1 MLSINPFPTIYQPFT
16 IMKVRTIHTAVV
28 FLLSLICSTLCV
40 YALDDIVLEPPLTW
54 SVKSVLIGWSASQ
67 GEKTTTE
74 SVFLYEAD
82 ESWLSNP
89 MTEFGLYGTDVTASV
104 YEEGGMNYSQTD
116 PQTNPAQWSMLKKE
130 KVRRALTA
138 AFESSGQKTVS
149 NQQLIITVNFV
160 NHTKSQLK
168 FDYRYTNYIPVYIGQ
183 TEIGKAAP
191 VGIDKVV
198 ISIPPT
204 GDPVSVKFAMPIDE
218 QCKLELLNYKPF
230 LKFSEGQ
237 LFLKVPFGEPEIE
250 GNVYR
255 KSAVDK
261 GHFNVAILV
270 GDEFK
275 EWKIN
280 WIDRNPVT
288 LQEALEAINDKIRL
302 ENRNDK
308 TVFEIKD
315 NRFVSVCG
323 TLFAAKLP
331 PDWITELIYVRVFKD
346 RYCFFRN
353 SPYWVVE
360 LKTFKDGAFQTVT
373 DLDSLLS
380 ETPHSGE
387 RYVFQIVDLELKK
400 LIEKAN
406 AGDPESLNNLGDR
419 YYCGCDYVSE
429 DKVKAAELY
438 RKSADQG
445 YAEGQYNLGKCYL
458 FGNGVDEDS
467 DEAAKWFQKA
477 ALRGHEDAAE
487 MLEFLNES
495 DK

>member
-1 MLSINPFPTIYQPFT
+1 
-16 IMKVRTIHTAVV
+16 MKVRTIHAVAV
-28 FLLSLICSTLCV
+28 FLLAVMAPSFCV
-40 YALDDIVLEPPLTW
+40 YALDDIILEPPLTW
-54 SVKSVLIGWSASQ
+54 AVKSVLIGWTVSQ

-104 YEEGGMNYSQTD
+104 YEEGGMNFKQTD
-116 PQTNPAQWSMLKKE
+116 PQTNPAQWSVLKKE

-160 NHTKSQLK
+160 NHTKSQLR

-204 GDPVSVKFAMPIDE
+204 EDPVSVKFAMPIDE
-218 QCKLELLNYKPF
+218 KYKSALLNYKPL

-237 LFLKVPFGEPEIE
+237 LFLKVPFGEPEIK

-261 GHFNVAILV
+261 GHFNVAIIV

-302 ENRNDK
+302 ENGNDK
-308 TVFEIKD
+308 IIFEIKD

-331 PDWITELIYVRVFKD
+331 PDWITELIYFRVFKD
-346 RYCFFRN
+346 RYYFFRN

-360 LKTFKDGAFQTVT
+360 LKTFKDGAFQTVA

-387 RYVFQIVDLELKK
+387 RFVFQIVDLELKK

-406 AGDPESLNNLGDR
+406 AGDPEALNNLGDR

-445 YAEGQYNLGKCYL
+445 YAEGQYHLGMCYY
-458 FGNGVDEDS
+458 FGKGVPRDRA
-467 DEAAKWFQKA
+467 EAVKWFQKA
-477 ALRGHEDAAE
+477 ALRGHAEAAE
-487 MLEFLNES
+487 LLEALNES

>member
-1 MLSINPFPTIYQPFT
+1 
-16 IMKVRTIHTAVV
+16 MKVRTIYAVAV
-28 FLLSLICSTLCV
+28 FLLAIVAPPLCV
-40 YALDDIVLEPPLTW
+40 YGLDDILIDPPLTW
-54 SVKSVLIGWSASQ
+54 SVNSVLIGWTASQ

-104 YEEGGMNYSQTD
+104 YEEGGMNFSQIE
-116 PQTNPAQWSMLKKE
+116 PQTNPAQWSVLKKE
-130 KVRRALTA
+130 KVRRVLTA
-138 AFESSGQKTVS
+138 AFESNDQKTAS
-149 NQQLIITVNFV
+149 NQQLIFTVKFV
-160 NHTKSQLK
+160 NRTKSQLK

-204 GDPVSVKFAMPIDE
+204 GDPVAVKFAMPIDE
-218 QCKLELLNYKPF
+218 QCKLALLNYKPF

-237 LFLKVPFGEPEIE
+237 LFLKVPFGEPEIK

-261 GHFNVAILV
+261 GHFNIAILV

-302 ENRNDK
+302 ENGNDK

-323 TLFAAKLP
+323 SLFDAKLP
-331 PDWITELIYVRVFKD
+331 PDWMTELIYFRVLKN
-346 RYCFFRN
+346 RYYFFRN

-360 LKTFKDGAFQTVT
+360 LKAFKDGALQTVT

-406 AGDPESLNNLGDR
+406 AGDPEALNNLGDR
-419 YYCGCDYVSE
+419 YYCGCDYLSE

-438 RKSADQG
+438 RKSAEQG
-445 YAEGQYNLGKCYL
+445 YAEGQYHLGMCYY
-458 FGNGVDEDS
+458 FGKGVPRDRA
-467 DEAAKWFQKA
+467 EAIKWFQKA
-477 ALRGHEDAAE
+477 ALRGHAEAAE
-487 MLEFLNES
+487 LLEALNES

>member
-1 MLSINPFPTIYQPFT
+1 
-16 IMKVRTIHTAVV
+16 MKAQTIHAVVV
-28 FLLSLICSTLCV
+28 FLLVIITPALCV
-40 YALDDIVLEPPLTW
+40 CGLDDIILEPPLTW

-89 MTEFGLYGTDVTASV
+89 MTEFGLYGKDVTASV
-104 YEEGGMNYSQTD
+104 YEEGGMNYNQID
-116 PQTNPAQWSMLKKE
+116 PQTNPAQWSELQKE
-130 KVRRALTA
+130 KVSRALTA
-138 AFESSGQKTVS
+138 AFESSGQKTAS
-149 NQQLIITVNFV
+149 NQQLIFTVKFA

-168 FDYRYTNYIPVYIGQ
+168 FDYRYTNYIPVCIGQ

-218 QCKLELLNYKPF
+218 KCKSALLNYKPL

-261 GHFNVAILV
+261 GHFNVAILA

-275 EWKIN
+275 EWRIN

-302 ENRNDK
+302 ENGKDK

-315 NRFVSVCG
+315 NRFASVCG
-323 TLFAAKLP
+323 TPFASKLA
-331 PDWITELIYVRVFKD
+331 PDWMTELIYFRVLNDKH
-346 RYCFFRN
+346 YFFRN
-353 SPYWVVE
+353 RPCWVVE
-360 LKTFKDGAFQTVT
+360 LKAFKDGAFQTVT
-373 DLDSLLS
+373 DLDSRLS

-387 RYVFQIVDLELKK
+387 RYVFQIVDLNDLKLKK

-406 AGDPESLNNLGDR
+406 AGDPEALCKLGD
-419 YYCGCDYVSE
+419 YYYNKYCNKDALHEG
-429 DKVKAAELY
+429 KIKAAELY
-438 RKSADQG
+438 RKSADKG
-445 YAEGQYNLGKCYL
+445 YAEAQYNLGKCYY
-458 FGNGVDEDS
+458 FGKGVPRDRA
-467 DEAAKWFQKA
+467 EAVKWFQKA
-477 ALRGHEDAAE
+477 ALRGHAKAVK
-487 MLEFLNES
+487 MLKILNES

>member
-1 MLSINPFPTIYQPFT
+1 
-16 IMKVRTIHTAVV
+16 MKVQTIHAVVV
-28 FLLSLICSTLCV
+28 FLLAIMASSICV
-40 YALDDIVLEPPLTW
+40 YGLDDIIIDQPLTW
-54 SVKSVLIGWSASQ
+54 SVKSVLIGWTATQ
-67 GEKTTTE
+67 DEKTTTE

-104 YEEGGMNYSQTD
+104 YEEGGMNYSHTD

-138 AFESSGQKTVS
+138 AFESNDQKTAS
-149 NQQLIITVNFV
+149 NQQLIFTVKFV

-168 FDYRYTNYIPVYIGQ
+168 FDYRYTNFIPVYIGQ

-198 ISIPPT
+198 ISLPPT
-204 GDPVSVKFAMPIDE
+204 GEPVTVKFAMPIDE
-218 QCKLELLNYKPF
+218 KCKSALLNYKPL

-237 LFLKVPFGEPEIE
+237 LFLKVPFGEPGIK

-280 WIDRNPVT
+280 RIDRNPVT

-302 ENRNDK
+302 ENGKDK

-331 PDWITELIYVRVFKD
+331 PDWMTELIYFRVLNDKH
-346 RYCFFRN
+346 YFFRN
-353 SPYWVVE
+353 RPCWGVE
-360 LKTFKDGAFQTVT
+360 LKAFKDGAFQTVT
-373 DLDSLLS
+373 DLDSRLS

-406 AGDPESLNNLGDR
+406 AGDPEALNNLGDR
-419 YYCGCDYVSE
+419 YYCGCDYLSE

-445 YAEGQYNLGKCYL
+445 YAEGQYHLGMCYY
-458 FGNGVDEDS
+458 FGKGVPRDRA
-467 DEAAKWFQKA
+467 EAVKWFQKA
-477 ALRGHEDAAE
+477 ALRGHTEAAE
-487 MLEFLNES
+487 LFEALNES

>member
-1 MLSINPFPTIYQPFT
+1 
-16 IMKVRTIHTAVV
+16 MKVRTIRTAVV
-28 FLLSLICSTLCV
+28 FLLSLIWSTFCV
-40 YALDDIVLEPPLTW
+40 YALDEILIEPPLTW
-54 SVKSVLIGWSASQ
+54 SVKSVLISWTASQ

-104 YEEGGMNYSQTD
+104 YEEGGMNYNQTD
-116 PQTNPAQWSMLKKE
+116 PQTNPAQWSELQKE

-138 AFESSGQKTVS
+138 AFESSGQKTAS
-149 NQQLIITVNFV
+149 NQQLIFTVKFV

-204 GDPVSVKFAMPIDE
+204 GKPVSVKFAMPIDE
-218 QCKLELLNYKPF
+218 KCKLALLNYKPL

-261 GHFNVAILV
+261 GHFTVAILA
-270 GDEFK
+270 GNEFK
-275 EWKIN
+275 EWRIN

-302 ENRNDK
+302 ENGKDK

-323 TLFAAKLP
+323 TLFTDKDA
-331 PDWITELIYVRVFKD
+331 PDWMT
-346 RYCFFRN
+346 
-353 SPYWVVE
+353 VVE

-373 DLDSLLS
+373 DLDSRLS
-380 ETPHSGE
+380 QTPHSGE
-387 RYVFQIVDLELKK
+387 RYVFQIVELELKK

-406 AGDPESLNNLGDR
+406 AGDPEALCKLGNC
-419 YYCGCDYVSE
+419 YYNEYYNKDALHEG
-429 DKVKAAELY
+429 KIKAAELY
-438 RKSADQG
+438 RKSADKG
-445 YAEGQYNLGKCYL
+445 YAEAQFNLGKCYL
-458 FGNGVDEDS
+458 FGNGVPKDS

-477 ALRGHEDAAE
+477 ALQGHIKAAE
-487 MLEFLNES
+487 IYEKLNKS
-495 DK
+495 D